1 MTPDDNDAPLA
12 AVPAARPVPISMAL
26 RPESVPVPVSGEPNQ
41 PLPGELPESFESAL
55 ARVGKRSRR
64 PSGGWWRRLL
74 GESKTRRT
82 VAFDGFRDDLY
93 DEKLE
98 RDRRYGT
105 VYTVIEHVNA
115 YLVQLEMPRRLAS
128 SSLRAVWDLPL
139 QMPDYDYT
147 VALASNA
154 VTIKASLPNEAL
166 RRLSYISTSFPA
178 DFMTRIEFSQPVGSF
193 VHRLRHKLL
202 EIIVFKRVGA
212 QDANHAPGQ

>member
-1 MTPDDNDAPLA
+1 MTPEDNDASPA
-12 AVPAARPVPISMAL
+12 AVESARPVPISMAL
-26 RPESVPVPVSGEPNQ
+26 RPESVQLPASGEPSQ
-41 PLPGELPESFESAL
+41 PFAGELSESFESAV

-82 VAFDGFRDDLY
+82 VAFDGFHDDLY

-105 VYTVIEHVNA
+105 VYTVTEHTNA

-128 SSLRAVWDLPL
+128 SSLRAAWDLPV

-147 VALASNA
+147 VVLASNA
-154 VTIKASLPNEAL
+154 VMIKASLPNEAL

-178 DFMTRIEFSQPVGSF
+178 DFMTRIEFSQPVDGF
-193 VHRLRHKLL
+193 VHRLRNKLL

-212 QDANHAPGQ
+212 QDANHAPG